1 MFFEDVMRN
10 SDPIH
15 VCRGRR
21 RVLRWAALSAFSP
34 LLTAGADE
42 PKAFHVG
49 FQKGGGLLGLLK
61 AQGTLE
67 KSLGVKGWSVSWF
80 EFPAGPQLLEALN
93 AGSVHFGYTGAPPP
107 VFAQAADKNI
117 VYVGA
122 EPSAPSAEAII
133 VKPNSPLKKA
143 GDLKRK
149 RVAVQKG
156 SSANFL
162 LVAALDHAGLTFAD
176 IEAIYLQPADARA
189 AFESDRVD
197 AWAIWDPYLAAAQDA
212 LKARTVAD
220 YTDLTQTNAFYESSR
235 EFAARSPEVL
245 NVTLGELAKA
255 GAWANSNPHE
265 VAELLAP
272 QLGLPVNV
280 VETWQK
286 RTHYGVQPIDSSIVA
301 TQQKVAD
308 AFFSQKLIPKQ
319 VNVADAVWTWR
330 RV

>member
-1 MFFEDVMRN
+1 MN
-10 SDPIH
+10 SPSP
-15 VCRGRR
+15 VSLSPGRR
-21 RVLRWAALSAFSP
+21 RVLRWTALTAAVAALGQFS
-34 LLTAGADE
+34 LAHGDE
-42 PKAFHVG
+42 RQAFHIG

-67 KSLGVKGWSVSWF
+67 KTLGAQGWTVSWF

-117 VYVGA
+117 VYVAA
-122 EPSAPSAEAII
+122 EPSGPTAEAII
-133 VKPNSPLKKA
+133 VKPESPLA
-143 GDLKRK
+143 HAADLKGK

-162 LVAALDHAGLTFAD
+162 LLVALEKAGLSFAD
-176 IEAIYLQPADARA
+176 ISPIYLQPADARA

-197 AWAIWDPYLAAAQDA
+197 AWAIWDPYLAATQAS
-212 LKARTVAD
+212 LKARVIAD
-220 YTDLTQTNAFYESSR
+220 YTNLVQANAFYESSR
-235 EFAARSPEVL
+235 EFAARAPQVL
-245 NVTLGELAKA
+245 NATLSEIAKA
-255 GAWANSNPHE
+255 GAWANSNQHA

-272 QLGLPVNV
+272 ELGLPVEV

-286 RTHYGVQPIDSSIVA
+286 RTHYGAQPVDTALIA

-308 AFFSQKLIPKQ
+308 AFFAQKLIPKK
-319 VNVADAVWTWR
+319 VNVADAVWTWQKA
-330 RV
+330 